1 MIDLKKFFYQCKAA
15 IRLTK
20 KPTKE
25 EFQNIVKI
33 TALGIL
39 IIGAIGFAIQMI
51 GIYLF

>member
-1 MIDLKKFFYQCKAA
+1 MIDIKKFFYQCKAA

-33 TALGIL
+33 TSLGVI
-39 IIGAIGFAIQMI
+39 IIGAMGFAIQMI

>member
-1 MIDLKKFFYQCKAA
+1 MIDIKKFLYQCKVA